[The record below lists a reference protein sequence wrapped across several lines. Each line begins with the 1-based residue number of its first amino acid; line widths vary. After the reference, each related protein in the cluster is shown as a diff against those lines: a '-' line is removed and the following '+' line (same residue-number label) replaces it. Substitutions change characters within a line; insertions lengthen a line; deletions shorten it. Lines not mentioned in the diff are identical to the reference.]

1 MSSLTEAFLELAVE
15 AIEVLDDIEGEGSL
29 TWLFLVGNAGGW
41 EEVLLRSG
49 DDLEDSEL
57 NFGLELDLC

>member
-1 MSSLTEAFLELAVE
+1 
-15 AIEVLDDIEGEGSL
+15 VLDDIEGEGSL